1 MTIPGISQQGK
12 VALVTGAGGVKGIG
26 RTIALTLAEAGAD
39 VEVCDLYDKAESY
52 DLSGVAAEVE
62 KLGRLSL
69 PLQADISRESDVK
82 ALMDK
87 MVARFG
93 KIDILVN
100 NAGVSVHETVLKMNT
115 ALWDKAMDV
124 NLKGTYLCCQ
134 AAGKIMAQQM
144 SGNIINISSIGGL
157 IPGSASA
164 YGIAKAGVMVLTG
177 WVAKELAQYNIRVN
191 AIAPGGI
198 STDFGRHRLGR
209 APWEIKAELS
219 GRPVMPPGSSHNEV
233 PLGRIGQPEDIAY
246 VALFL
251 ASDLAR
257 FITGQTIVADGGT
270 ILGG

>member
-1 MTIPGISQQGK
+1 MTIPGVSQQGK
-12 VALVTGAGGVKGIG
+12 VALVTGAGGLRGIG

-39 VEVCDLYDKAESY
+39 VAVCDLYDKGDGY
-52 DLSGVAAEVE
+52 DLTGVATEVE
-62 KLGRLSL
+62 KLGRRSL
-69 PLQADISRESDVK
+69 PVQANVSREDEVQ
-82 ALMDK
+82 ALIDK
-87 MVARFG
+87 VMARFG

-115 ALWDKAMDV
+115 SLWDRAMDV

-134 AAGKIMAQQM
+134 SAGRVMAQQT

-177 WVAKELAQYNIRVN
+177 WVAKELARYNVRVN

-198 STDFGRHRLGR
+198 DTDFGRHRLGR
-209 APWEIKAELS
+209 APWEIKAELD
-219 GRPVMPPGSSHNEV
+219 GRPPAPPGAPHDEV
-233 PLGRIGQPEDIAY
+233 PLGRPGQPEDIAY

-257 FITGQTIVADGGT
+257 FVTGQPIVVDGGT